1 MRKNLLAVFIFILS
15 FLWINQA
22 LIFANE
28 EPEASTSVYVIPVEN
43 EVERGLVAFL
53 ERSIKEAEEAFAD
66 QIVFEINSPG
76 GRVDS
81 AGDIATLI
89 SSTEIPTAAYIVN
102 EALSAGS
109 YIALQADEIYFKPG
123 ATMGASGVITG
134 DGNAADKK
142 AQSAWIA
149 AMTSAA
155 EKNGRDPLY
164 AQAMADPSID
174 LPEYRAGEGD
184 FLTLRAQEALEV
196 EYAEGI
202 AFDRQELFEQ
212 MEISKPS
219 VTETSPTFSENLAR
233 FITNPVVVPILLSI
247 ASIGLIVELYSPGFG
262 VAGGMGVAA
271 LFLFFYGHLVAGLA
285 GYESL
290 VLMIAG
296 IVLIVLEIFLPS
308 GILGIVGGGAILGA
322 MLTSGADMGHMAFS
336 IGIALLVAMILAIFL
351 FKKIDTDKGIFR
363 HIVLKDQTST
373 EKGYIS
379 NINRM
384 ELIGKE
390 GTALTYLRPSGTAIF
405 DEERLDVVS
414 EGSFIAQGSTIKVVK
429 VEGSRL
435 VVREIKKED

>member
-1 MRKNLLAVFIFILS
+1 MRKNLLAVFILVLS
-15 FLWINQA
+15 FLWLNQA
-22 LIFANE
+22 SIFANDD
-28 EPEASTSVYVIPVEN
+28 PETSTLVYVIPVEE

-53 ERSIKEAEEAFAD
+53 DRSIQEAEEAFAD

-89 SSTEIPTAAYIVN
+89 SSTNIPTAAYIVN

-109 YIALQADEIYFKPG
+109 YIALQADEIYFQPG

-134 DGNAADKK
+134 DGNAADEK

-149 AMTSAA
+149 AMTAA
-155 EKNGRDPLY
+155 ADKNGRDPLY

-174 LPEYRAGEGD
+174 LPEYRAGEGK
-184 FLTLRAQEALEV
+184 FLTLRANEAMEV
-196 EYAEGI
+196 GYAEGI
-202 AFDRQELFEQ
+202 AADRQELFEQ
-212 MEISKPS
+212 MEITNPTI
-219 VTETSPTFSENLAR
+219 TETEPTFSENLAR
-233 FITNPVVVPILLSI
+233 FITSPVVIPILLSV

-262 VAGGMGVAA
+262 VAGGMGIAA
-271 LFLFFYGHLVAGLA
+271 LILFFYGHLVAGLA
-285 GYESL
+285 GYETLIL
-290 VLMIAG
+290 VLIG
-296 IVLIVLEIFLPS
+296 IVCIVLEIFLPS

-336 IGIALLVAMILAIFL
+336 IGIALLIAIILAAYL
-351 FKKIDTDKGIFR
+351 FKKIDTDRGIFR
-363 HIVLKDQTST
+363 YLVLKDQTST

-379 NINRM
+379 NANRM

-390 GTALTYLRPSGTAIF
+390 GTALTYLRPSGTAII
-405 DEERLDVVS
+405 DDERLDVVT
-414 EGSFIAQGSTIKVVK
+414 EGSFIAQGQPIKIVR

-435 VVREIKKED
+435 VVREIHKED